1 MADDRN
7 PMRDDQERPEQGP
20 MDSEREFPRPE
31 KGYESPKPGDM
42 QNPARDDE
50 DDESI
55 EAPGD
60 GEDSARDQLH

>member
-7 PMRDDQERPEQGP
+7 PMRDNRELPEQGP

-31 KGYESPKPGDM
+31 KGYESPKPGESPKTD
-42 QNPARDDE
+42 PDPE

-55 EAPGD
+55 EEPGD
-60 GEDSARDQLH
+60 GEDSTRDQLH